1 MRQRPPLGLT
11 DDKHEERAALAK
23 CIIALARNGERDPAV
38 LRDGVLRE
46 LAVSAWRGMGTTSVE
61 PTTAA
66 KPPSNSRALHHYELG
81 PVGVFNLIRPAHALA
96 IDTAQGE
103 PKGRGRAVCGREPVR
118 DRGKQNMSAIEQM
131 IRERAYEL
139 WDRADRPE
147 GRSDEFWFAARAEF
161 ESEEGTGHGNLS
173 AHPPALEPHP
183 REPAADRA
191 KNGA

>member
-1 MRQRPPLGLT
+1 
-11 DDKHEERAALAK
+11 
-23 CIIALARNGERDPAV
+23 
-38 LRDGVLRE
+38 
-46 LAVSAWRGMGTTSVE
+46 
-61 PTTAA
+61 
-66 KPPSNSRALHHYELG
+66 
-81 PVGVFNLIRPAHALA
+81 
-96 IDTAQGE
+96 
-103 PKGRGRAVCGREPVR
+103 
-118 DRGKQNMSAIEQM
+118 MSAIEQM

>member
-1 MRQRPPLGLT
+1 MIGYPHVARR
-11 DDKHEERAALAK
+11 RAIQFQHKSRRDRAQS
-23 CIIALARNGERDPAV
+23 ERDPAV

-118 DRGKQNMSAIEQM
+118 DSGETKY
-131 IRERAYEL
+131 ER
-139 WDRADRPE
+139 D
-147 GRSDEFWFAARAEF
+147 
-161 ESEEGTGHGNLS
+161 
-173 AHPPALEPHP
+173 
-183 REPAADRA
+183 
-191 KNGA
+191 